1 LFFFLNFYFYF
12 FLRSANEEKLQMLD
26 DNQKYIEK
34 LKKDLR
40 LEKEKEEQTLRNK
53 MKTDLE

>member
-1 LFFFLNFYFYF
+1 
-12 FLRSANEEKLQMLD
+12 MLD

-53 MKTDLE
+53 MRTDLE